1 MKKII
6 PFLTFCLVAT
16 CNAELRTW
24 TAVNGK
30 EVAAEFVSNE
40 EGVVKLKLKSGKV
53 FEVPLNKLS
62 KSDQEFLKAKPS
74 SGSLVD
80 NIVGKVITLE
90 IEGDVNRIQFYGDGR
105 ILTGETENVEDFRF
119 TYKIEGNEVL
129 VFDEEERDGGISF
142 SSSSPKVGDQVEM
155 GPEEEKMKG
164 KITTIEKITKIEAV
178 DELEGVNAKKVVHRE
193 NIFYLKGSE
202 TPYTGRIFLL
212 HDNEKMSKEAY
223 IKEGKQVGT
232 ETRWYK
238 NGKKKGE
245 ANFKDGKQD
254 GLTMGWHENGKKQA
268 EANFKDGELI
278 SEKYWN
284 SKGEPVDTWQEAL

>member
-6 PFLTFCLVAT
+6 PLLAFCLIAT
-16 CNAELRTW
+16 CNAEIRTW

-30 EVAAEFVSNE
+30 EVEAEFVSNE
-40 EGVVKLKLKSGKV
+40 KEIVKLKLKSGKV

-74 SGSLVD
+74 SGPLVD
-80 NIVGKVITLE
+80 NIVGKVMTFEFEGGE
-90 IEGDVNRIQFYGDGR
+90 ILVQFNGDGR
-105 ILTGETENVEDFRF
+105 MLAGENGGLEDGGE

-129 VFDEEERDGGISF
+129 VFSKGNRDGGISF
-142 SSSSPKVGDQVEM
+142 TSSSPKVGDQVEL

-164 KITTIEKITKIEAV
+164 KIIKIEKITKIEAA
-178 DELEGVNAKKVVHRE
+178 DGLEGVNAKKVVHRE

-212 HDNEKMSKEAY
+212 HDNGKMSREAY

-232 ETRWYK
+232 ATRWYE

-268 EANFKDGELI
+268 KANFKDGELI

-284 SKGEPVDTWQEAL
+284 SKGEPVESWQEAK